1 MCCQITILRY
11 HNGRVHYGRPTEEIF
26 LEMQKQFFE
35 INYCICNFIFLF
47 SLEIPILTIIISRD
61 FFL

>member
-1 MCCQITILRY
+1 MCCQITILRD

-35 INYCICNFIFLF
+35 INYCICNFIF
-47 SLEIPILTIIISRD
+47 SI
-61 FFL
+61 